1 MKKILLLF
9 FIFAISSCSV
19 LSPNRNK
26 QVKKNVIIIGA
37 GISGL
42 SAANQLKKNGFNP
55 IVLEAQEKVGGRL
68 KTDRS
73 LGVAFDEGASW
84 IHGPIKNPITKL
96 ANASGAKT
104 FFTDDF
110 HVKVFDIDGS
120 EYIPKKLDAAEDKY
134 NDILENL
141 AGNRDQSFADIFYK
155 KYPQYKNQRLW
166 TYMLSAFLEFDTGGD
181 IYKLSSLDFDDDEA
195 FKGKDVIITNGY
207 DHITNYLAQDIDV
220 RLNTK
225 VVDIDYSKDKVSIQT
240 TNGNYT
246 ADIVLVTVPLGVLK
260 KNVIQFT
267 PALPN
272 KIQNAINNL
281 KMGTVN
287 KFLLV
292 WDDIFW
298 EEDLQYI
305 GYTPETKG
313 KFNYFLNVKKFADA
327 NALMTFA
334 FGDYSKQTETMTNE
348 QIIKEIML
356 HLKRIYGN
364 DIPHPTHM
372 LRTKWNENPYSF
384 GAYSFVAS
392 GSRSS
397 DFEVFEEPIGNKVFF
412 AGEHTIFDYRGTVH
426 GAFLSGLRE
435 ANKIIKLKY

>member
-1 MKKILLLF
+1 MH
-9 FIFAISSCSV
+9 
-19 LSPNRNK
+19 
-26 QVKKNVIIIGA
+26 KN
-37 GISGL
+37 
-42 SAANQLKKNGFNP
+42 QDLKP
-55 IVLEAQEKVGGRL
+55 
-68 KTDRS
+68 
-73 LGVAFDEGASW
+73 
-84 IHGPIKNPITKL
+84 
-96 ANASGAKT
+96 

-110 HVKVFDIDGS
+110 NIRIFDIDGS
-120 EYIPKKLDAAEDKY
+120 EYPPEKLDEAEDKY
-134 NDILENL
+134 NDILENF
-141 AGNRDQSFADIFYK
+141 AGHRDRSFADIFYK

-207 DHITNYLAQDIDV
+207 DNMTNYLARDIDV

-225 VVDIDYSKDKVSIQT
+225 VIEIDYSKDQISIQT
-240 TNGNYT
+240 TNGTYT
-246 ADIVLVTVPLGVLK
+246 ADVVLVTVPLGVLK
-260 KNVIQFT
+260 KKVIQFT

-281 KMGTVN
+281 EMGTVN
-287 KFLLV
+287 KFLLF

-313 KFNYFLNVKKFADA
+313 KFNSFLNVKKFADA

-334 FGDYSKQTETMTNE
+334 FGDYAKQTETMTNE
-348 QIIKEIML
+348 QIIEEVML
-356 HLKRIYGN
+356 HLKKIYGN
-364 DIPHPTHM
+364 NIPYPTHL

-384 GAYSFVAS
+384 GAYSFVAH

-397 DFEVFEEPIGNKVFF
+397 DFEVFEEPIDNKVFF
-412 AGEHTIFDYRGTVH
+412 AGEHTILDYRGTVH

-435 ANKIIKLKY
+435 ANKIMKIK